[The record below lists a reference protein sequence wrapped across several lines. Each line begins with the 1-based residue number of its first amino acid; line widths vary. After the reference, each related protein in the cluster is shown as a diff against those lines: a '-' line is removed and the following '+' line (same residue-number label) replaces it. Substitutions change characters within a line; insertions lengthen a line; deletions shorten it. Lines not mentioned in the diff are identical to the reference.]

1 MSSYRPC
8 GKFVTFFGKE
18 YRRAVL
24 EPLLN
29 ISLLTTPGLIGRG
42 RWCPDAVFTGW
53 LLALCVWQPVQAL
66 ARRQRATQK
75 HRCNRDHQTARLS
88 VPGICGGMRTTPRL
102 TSQSIFA
109 EEAPSLRDISYFTS
123 AYVRRRI
130 GLRSPRLASSRI
142 CWREE
147 SCLTPLSHVP
157 AMRPTL
163 LLRSLSIKRPCP
175 RHTSV
180 TLEPPQAHKRGFAL
194 ERQVRWYVPGEPHK
208 KTSANPPAGLDNQRR
223 SGIQHRELSAPRQG
237 LPIEISNSQRGAW
250 MARRPPRKA
259 EIKDAIATALR
270 RQRGNAG
277 AVETRG
283 PGTEFRYGKVGVL
296 AVVSNF
302 QSLSNCHYAGVLVEP
317 KNWSGVVGGSR
328 PPAWMNT
335 AQCLFRF
342 RA

>member
-1 MSSYRPC
+1 MP
-8 GKFVTFFGKE
+8 KAVPAVAFG
-18 YRRAVL
+18 
-24 EPLLN
+24 PLLF
-29 ISLLTTPGLIGRG
+29 SLPTIEQDQSAPMG
-42 RWCPDAVFTGW
+42 A
-53 LLALCVWQPVQAL
+53 QPVF
-66 ARRQRATQK
+66 
-75 HRCNRDHQTARLS
+75 
-88 VPGICGGMRTTPRL
+88 P
-102 TSQSIFA
+102 
-109 EEAPSLRDISYFTS
+109 
-123 AYVRRRI
+123 AYQV
-130 GLRSPRLASSRI
+130 ASR
-142 CWREE
+142 
-147 SCLTPLSHVP
+147 V
-157 AMRPTL
+157 A
-163 LLRSLSIKRPCP
+163 
-175 RHTSV
+175 
-180 TLEPPQAHKRGFAL
+180 
-194 ERQVRWYVPGEPHK
+194 
-208 KTSANPPAGLDNQRR
+208 PAGLDNQRR

-237 LPIEISNSQRGAW
+237 LPIEISNSHRGAW